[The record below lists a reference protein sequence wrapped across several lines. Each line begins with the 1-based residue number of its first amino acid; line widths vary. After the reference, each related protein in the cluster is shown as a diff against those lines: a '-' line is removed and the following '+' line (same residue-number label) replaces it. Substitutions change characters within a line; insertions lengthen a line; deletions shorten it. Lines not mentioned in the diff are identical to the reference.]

1 MNDAN
6 MTDSLLEELEQ
17 LEASSEAL
25 DEQLAH
31 NRKQQHQATQLSP
44 ASTLDAATLALEA
57 AKTAQEAATHS
68 QKAAEASLN
77 HSHRQKEQVIEL
89 SDANYAWRQAV
100 KTATHELHST
110 QKRFAIM
117 LGVSVFTSL
126 AAVSALGWMLY
137 SMNSKE
143 AQFKGEVLD
152 LIQTENI
159 LHGKQIT
166 VKVDEISS
174 LLELL
179 AAEVKKITPQQ
190 SATVASAVMANPA
203 EIPANAPAEPSPLV
217 DLHTEAETPAD
228 DTHAIAAAGGEPTVQ
243 TEAHSDDHSVAPA
256 SDEMTSPALAAETPV
271 AAKPDESEIKAL
283 IEQILQAQQQL
294 QSQMHLQ
301 AGHAAVTQNGGGLT
315 DAQQKQLNDIGWL
328 VKKQAKLLD
337 EIKHNL
343 QNLPAPVQS
352 GKGKSA
358 ESANYQAIQTSLEE
372 LKAQMANLKTQ
383 QSALQEQVKALQAQT
398 EKLSAAPKPYS
409 YRIQN

>member
-1 MNDAN
+1 MNEAN

-31 NRKQQHQATQLSP
+31 NRKQQHQATQFSP

-68 QKAAEASLN
+68 QKAAEASLT

-89 SDANYAWRQAV
+89 SDANFAWRQAV

-117 LGVSVFTSL
+117 LGMSMFTSL

-137 SMNSKE
+137 TMNSKE

-179 AAEVKKITPQQ
+179 AAEVKKITPQH
-190 SATVASAVMANPA
+190 SATVANAVMANPA
-203 EIPANAPAEPSPLV
+203 DTPANAPVENSPLV
-217 DLHTEAETPAD
+217 DLHAEAETPAHAAETHAD
-228 DTHAIAAAGGEPTVQ
+228 DTHAMAAAGGEPTMQ
-243 TEAHSDDHSVAPA
+243 TEPQSDHHPVAPA
-256 SDEMTSPALAAETPV
+256 PDKVAPT
-271 AAKPDESEIKAL
+271 AAKPDDSEIKGL

-294 QSQMHLQ
+294 QSQVQLQ
-301 AGHAAVTQNGGGLT
+301 AGHAAVTQSGGGLT
-315 DAQQKQLNDIGWL
+315 EAQKKQLNDIGWL

-337 EIKHNL
+337 EIKHGL
-343 QNLPAPVQS
+343 QNLPAPVQT
-352 GKGKSA
+352 GKGKSV

-383 QSALQEQVKALQAQT
+383 QSALQDQVKSLQEQT
-398 EKLSAAPKPYS
+398 EKLSTAPKPYS